1 MAAVEWSVP
10 AFPQLESLPTSV
22 AFDIVRRVDLLESF
36 PELGARLT
44 GQPRLAD
51 CRQLIVERKYRVI
64 YEFDSNLDIVWILAV
79 QRCRQKLPSSRDLN
93 RARRQT

>member
-1 MAAVEWSVP
+1 
-10 AFPQLESLPTSV
+10 
-22 AFDIVRRVDLLESF
+22 
-36 PELGARLT
+36 
-44 GQPRLAD
+44 
-51 CRQLIVERKYRVI
+51 LIVERKYRVI